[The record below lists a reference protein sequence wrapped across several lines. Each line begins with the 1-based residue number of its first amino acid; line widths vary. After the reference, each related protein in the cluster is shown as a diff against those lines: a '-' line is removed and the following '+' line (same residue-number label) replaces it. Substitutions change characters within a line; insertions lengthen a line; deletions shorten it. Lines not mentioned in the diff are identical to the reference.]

1 MSMAT
6 TLALLGKR
14 KAQPLKRK
22 GGRPSKI
29 SMGLNPDDQPGWMLG
44 RAIVVLEVVER
55 ERANGK
61 GRKVAALVALL
72 EWKRRFPMGKLSLTE
87 VDNILREYQ
96 PENRPD
102 LALRVIEK
110 TEQMPEFEMVNGKM
124 RLTGRWETKPV
135 LAFRFDDRPQYP
147 KRGSGKKVNQRF
159 SKRYK

>member
-6 TLALLGKR
+6 TLALLGQSE
-14 KAQPLKRK
+14 ALLLKHK

-29 SMGLNPDDQPGWMLG
+29 SRGLNPDDKPGWMLG

-55 ERANGK
+55 ERAK
-61 GRKVAALVALL
+61 GRNRKVAALAAVL
-72 EWKRRFPMGKLSLTE
+72 EWKRLFPMGKLSLTE

-96 PENRPD
+96 PEDRPD
-102 LALRVIEK
+102 LALRVIDK
-110 TEQMPEFEMVNGKM
+110 TEQMPEFEMVDGKM

-135 LAFRFDDRPQYP
+135 LAFRFDARPQYP
-147 KRGSGKKVNQRF
+147 KRGSGKKVHQRF